1 MEQLGPR
8 AGEEGSPGGKALM
21 GEERGSTA
29 GSVVPPGAMS
39 ALLERLY
46 REPGEPAV
54 RSVAA
59 FRPGQ
64 VVGRFEL
71 VRELGR
77 GGFGVVYEARDL
89 ELRRSVAFKSV
100 RVGGALDA
108 RQQRLLYEAEA
119 AARLAHPN
127 IVTLYDVGHCDDG
140 PFLVLELL
148 RGETLGERLKSGTL
162 PAGEAMRIALEVAR
176 GLAHA
181 HAQGVVHRDLT
192 PGNVF
197 LCSDGQVKI
206 LDFGMAHAFGRR
218 KVDGGTRAYMAP
230 EQIADAPEDERTDV
244 FALGVI
250 LHQMLLGVLPSRDDG
265 ARGSRRPAPQIV
277 IAECPALGALV
288 SRMLE
293 RRPLRRP
300 RDGGAVLSA
309 LRALERASGSS
320 TAGGG
325 RKVRGAHPQPEVQP
339 DRREPRGARPGPG
352 RSVPWPSPS
361 PKEPL
366 EADEPARAERTSQPD
381 GARAG
386 LRGTR
391 ATRRL
396 KLAHIIGEGTPIDLA
411 AKRLAELVK
420 ARTDGE
426 FDIVVCPAAQL
437 GDERANIHGV
447 QFGVIDMCF
456 ASVGATSAFAP
467 EFQVLDLPYLFPS
480 APAAYTYLD
489 GDKGE
494 ELLGLLDRNRVHG
507 VGFLEN
513 GARSFTSRQ
522 PLRRPEDLRGQK
534 IRVMESPVYIAIVR
548 ALGAT
553 PMPIPYPDLPRALQ
567 QRVVDGQEN
576 PPVNVYSARMFLWQ
590 PYMVTDRHAYHAF
603 LFAVNGDVWSGLS
616 GEVKRVIEAAFAEVQ
631 DLQRALSGRVDGE
644 FVRLLEEKGV
654 EVHAPTEAEM
664 EAWRQAT
671 ANVYDET
678 RSYLGGSWVG
688 ETLRFRRD
696 WDAGRYARQE
706 AAYAERFA
714 SIEVPVEEVLRHFR

>member
-1 MEQLGPR
+1 MNGWVG
-8 AGEEGSPGGKALM
+8 AGGAPEGKALM
-21 GEERGSTA
+21 DEEHASA
-29 GSVVPPGAMS
+29 GPVVRSGAMS
-39 ALLERLY
+39 ALLQKLY
-46 REPGEPAV
+46 REPDEHEAN
-54 RSVAA
+54 SIAA
-59 FRPGQ
+59 FHPGQ

-71 VRELGR
+71 VREIGR
-77 GGFGVVYEARDL
+77 GGFGVVYEARDR
-89 ELRRSVAFKSV
+89 ELRRTVAFKSV

-140 PFLVLELL
+140 PYLVLELL
-148 RGETLGERLKSGTL
+148 RGETLGERLKNGAL
-162 PAGEAMRIALEVAR
+162 PVNDAMRIALEVAR

-197 LCSDGQVKI
+197 LCWDGQVKI

-218 KVDGGTRAYMAP
+218 KVDGGTLVYMAP

-250 LHQMLLGVLPSRDDG
+250 LYQMLRGELPSRDDG
-265 ARGSRRPAPQIV
+265 ALADGRSGTEIV
-277 IAECPALGALV
+277 IDGWPALGRLV
-288 SRMLE
+288 RRMLE
-293 RRPLRRP
+293 ESPLRRP
-300 RDGGAVLSA
+300 RDGGTVLAALSA
-309 LRALERASGSS
+309 VEHGGGDSGG
-320 TAGGG
+320 AGG
-325 RKVRGAHPQPEVQP
+325 RQ
-339 DRREPRGARPGPG
+339 PRGARPALPAAQRSKREPRAAQRGPG
-352 RSVPWPSPS
+352 ASALRPQRSRNGPI
-361 PKEPL
+361 
-366 EADEPARAERTSQPD
+366 EADAP
-381 GARAG
+381 
-386 LRGTR
+386 TR
-391 ATRRL
+391 ADKLAGRVRAAFRRTGVVRRL

-411 AKRLAELVK
+411 GKRLADLVK
-420 ARTDGE
+420 ARTEGE
-426 FDIVVCPAAQL
+426 VDITVCPAAQL

-489 GDKGE
+489 GAKGQ
-494 ELLGLLDRNRVHG
+494 ELLGLLERNRVHG
-507 VGFLEN
+507 VGYLEN
-513 GARSFTSRQ
+513 GARSFTSRR
-522 PLRRPEDLRGQK
+522 PLRRPEDLKGQK

-548 ALGAT
+548 SLGAT
-553 PMPIPYPDLPRALQ
+553 PMPIPYPELPRALQ

-603 LFAVNGDVWSGLS
+603 VFAVNGDVWSGLS
-616 GEVKRVIEAAFAEVQ
+616 AEVKRIIEVAFTEVQ
-631 DLQRALSGRVDGE
+631 DFQRALSGKVDSE

-664 EAWRQAT
+664 KAWCQAT
-671 ANVYDET
+671 AGVYDET
-678 RSYLGGSWVG
+678 RNYLGGSRVA
-688 ETLRFRRD
+688 ETLQFRRD
-696 WDAGRYARQE
+696 WDRGEYARQE

-714 SIEVPVEEVLRHFR
+714 NIEVPVEAVLRHFR

>member
-1 MEQLGPR
+1 VNRVVESSTGR
-8 AGEEGSPGGKALM
+8 EASRVGEGWM
-21 GEERGSTA
+21 GEGRASAEE
-29 GSVVPPGAMS
+29 SVVRPGAMS
-39 ALLERLY
+39 ALLEKLY
-46 REPGEPAV
+46 REPDERDA
-54 RSVAA
+54 RSQAA

-71 VRELGR
+71 VREIGR
-77 GGFGVVYEARDL
+77 GGLGVVYEARDR
-89 ELRRSVAFKSV
+89 ELRRPVAFKSV

-140 PFLVLELL
+140 PYLVLELL
-148 RGETLGERLKSGTL
+148 RGETLGDRLRGGAV
-162 PAGEAMRIALEVAR
+162 PASEAIRIALEVAK

-218 KVDGGTRAYMAP
+218 KVDGGTLAYMAP
-230 EQIADAPEDERTDV
+230 EQVADAPEDERTDV

-250 LHQMLLGVLPSRDDG
+250 LHQMLLGALPSRDER
-265 ARGSRRPAPQIV
+265 ARAGRRASREIV
-277 IAECPALGALV
+277 FDESPALGALV
-288 SRMLE
+288 GRMLE
-293 RRPLRRP
+293 RSPLRRP
-300 RDGGAVLSA
+300 RDGRAVLAALSSLETSRGRSA
-309 LRALERASGSS
+309 AARGRKARRPVEPTRREPSVAPRASGES
-320 TAGGG
+320 
-325 RKVRGAHPQPEVQP
+325 
-339 DRREPRGARPGPG
+339 
-352 RSVPWPSPS
+352 
-361 PKEPL
+361 
-366 EADEPARAERTSQPD
+366 ARAPDPSRRRT
-381 GARAG
+381 GAAV
-386 LRGTR
+386 L
-391 ATRRL
+391 RL
-396 KLAHIIGEGTPIDLA
+396 KLAHIIAEGTPIDLA

-420 ARTDGE
+420 ARTAGE
-426 FDIVVCPAAQL
+426 VDIIVCPAAQL

-456 ASVGATSAFAP
+456 ASVGAMSAFAP

-489 GDKGE
+489 GAKGQ

-513 GARSFTSRQ
+513 GARSFTSRY
-522 PLRRPEDLRGQK
+522 PLRRPEDLKGQK
-534 IRVMESPVYIAIVR
+534 IRVLESPVYIAIVR

-553 PMPIPYPDLPRALQ
+553 PVPIPYPELPRALQ

-590 PYMVTDRHAYHAF
+590 PYMVTDRHAFHAF
-603 LFAVNGDVWSGLS
+603 VFAVNGEAWRGLDR
-616 GEVKRVIEAAFAEVQ
+616 EVQRVIETAFAEVQ
-631 DLQRALSGRVDGE
+631 DLQRALSGSVDGE

-654 EVHAPTEAEM
+654 EVHAPTEGEM

-671 ANVYDET
+671 ASVYEET

-688 ETLRFRRD
+688 ETLQFRRD
-696 WDAGRYARQE
+696 WDAGKYAHRE
-706 AAYAERFA
+706 SAYAERFA
-714 SIEVPVEEVLRHFR
+714 GIEVPVEAVLGHFR

>member
-1 MEQLGPR
+1 MNGQSGVLEPEGAAGGTPQME
-8 AGEEGSPGGKALM
+8 
-21 GEERGSTA
+21 EERASA
-29 GSVVPPGAMS
+29 GSVVRPGAMS
-39 ALLERLY
+39 ALLEKLY
-46 REPGEPAV
+46 REPDEHDA
-54 RSVAA
+54 RSTAA
-59 FRPGQ
+59 FHPGQ

-71 VRELGR
+71 VREIGR
-77 GGFGVVYEARDL
+77 GGFGVVYEARDR
-89 ELRRSVAFKSV
+89 ELRRAVAFKSV

-108 RQQRLLYEAEA
+108 RQKRLLYEAEA

-140 PFLVLELL
+140 PYLVLELL
-148 RGETLGERLKSGTL
+148 HGVTLGERLKNGAL
-162 PAGEAMRIALEVAR
+162 PSSDAMRIALEVAR

-181 HAQGVVHRDLT
+181 HANGVVHRDLT

-218 KVDGGTRAYMAP
+218 KVDGGTLAYMAP

-250 LHQMLLGVLPSRDDG
+250 LHEMVLGELPPRDEG
-265 ARGSRRPAPQIV
+265 ARAGRRGAPGIV
-277 IAECPALGALV
+277 IDEWPALGTMLG
-288 SRMLE
+288 RMLE
-293 RRPLRRP
+293 KSPLLRP
-300 RDGGAVLSA
+300 RDGGAVLAELS
-309 LRALERASGSS
+309 ALERARQSG
-320 TAGGG
+320 AADGLAA
-325 RKVRGAHPQPEVQP
+325 RGAAEPA
-339 DRREPRGARPGPG
+339 RREPRAPHRGSRVNAFRPPPP
-352 RSVPWPSPS
+352 RV
-361 PKEPL
+361 EPL
-366 EADEPARAERTSQPD
+366 EADATTRAGRRKQAG
-381 GARAG
+381 GARAPH
-386 LRGTR
+386 RR
-391 ATRRL
+391 ASAVRRL
-396 KLAHIIGEGTPIDLA
+396 KLAHIIAEGTPIDLA
-411 AKRLAELVK
+411 GKRLAELVR
-420 ARTDGE
+420 ARTEGE
-426 FDIVVCPAAQL
+426 VDITVCPAAQL

-480 APAAYTYLD
+480 AMAAYTYLD
-489 GDKGE
+489 GAKGQ

-513 GARSFTSRQ
+513 GARSFTSCR

-553 PMPIPYPDLPRALQ
+553 PVPIPYPELPRALQ

-603 LFAVNGDVWSGLS
+603 VFAVNGEVWSGLS
-616 GEVKRVIEAAFAEVQ
+616 REVKGVIEAAFVEVQ
-631 DLQRALSGRVDGE
+631 DFQRALSGRVDGE

-654 EVHAPTEAEM
+654 EVHAPTQAEM
-664 EAWRQAT
+664 KAWCQAT
-671 ANVYDET
+671 ASVYDET

-688 ETLRFRRD
+688 ETLQFRRD
-696 WDAGRYARQE
+696 WDRGKYARQE
-706 AAYAERFA
+706 KAYAERFA
-714 SIEVPVEEVLRHFR
+714 SVELPVEEVLRHFR

>member
-1 MEQLGPR
+1 
-8 AGEEGSPGGKALM
+8 
-21 GEERGSTA
+21 
-29 GSVVPPGAMS
+29 MS
-39 ALLERLY
+39 ALLEKLF
-46 REPGEPAV
+46 REPDARDP
-54 RSVAA
+54 SSTAA
-59 FRPGQ
+59 FHPGQ

-71 VRELGR
+71 VREIGR

-89 ELRRSVAFKSV
+89 ELRRTIAFKSV

-140 PFLVLELL
+140 PYLVLELL
-148 RGETLGERLKSGTL
+148 RGETLGDRLRNGAL
-162 PAGEAMRIALEVAR
+162 PVNDAIRIALEVAR

-181 HAQGVVHRDLT
+181 HANGVVHRDLT

-218 KVDGGTRAYMAP
+218 KVDGGTLAYMAP

-250 LHQMLLGVLPSRDDG
+250 LHQMVLGELPPRYDG
-265 ARGSRRPAPQIV
+265 ARASRRSASGIV
-277 IAECPALGALV
+277 IEEWPGLGPLLG
-288 SRMLE
+288 RMLE
-293 RRPLRRP
+293 RSPLRRP
-300 RDGGAVLSA
+300 RDGGAVLA
-309 LRALERASGSS
+309 EMITLERARGESG
-320 TAGGG
+320 AAEGLNL
-325 RKVRGAHPQPEVQP
+325 RGAHSAPLVQP
-339 DRREPRGARPGPG
+339 ARREA
-352 RSVPWPSPS
+352 
-361 PKEPL
+361 K
-366 EADEPARAERTSQPD
+366 APARAERRKQAG
-381 GARAG
+381 GARAAH
-386 LRGTR
+386 RR
-391 ATRRL
+391 AGAIQRL

-420 ARTDGE
+420 ARTGGE
-426 FDIVVCPAAQL
+426 VDIIVCPAAQL

-489 GDKGE
+489 SAKGH
-494 ELLGLLDRNRVHG
+494 ELLGLLERNRIHG

-513 GARSFTSRQ
+513 GARSFTSRR
-522 PLRRPEDLRGQK
+522 PLRRPEDLKGQK
-534 IRVMESPVYIAIVR
+534 IRVLESPVYMAIVR

-553 PMPIPYPDLPRALQ
+553 PVPIPYPDLPRALQ

-603 LFAVNGDVWSGLS
+603 VFAVNGDVWSGLS
-616 GEVKRVIEAAFAEVQ
+616 GEVRRILEVAFAEVQ
-631 DLQRALSGRVDGE
+631 DLQRALNGKADPE
-644 FVRLLEEKGV
+644 FVRLLEDKGV
-654 EVHAPTEAEM
+654 EVHAPTDAEM
-664 EAWRQAT
+664 KAWCQAT
-671 ANVYDET
+671 ASVYGET
-678 RSYLGGSWVG
+678 RSYLGGKRVD
-688 ETLRFRRD
+688 EILRFRRE
-696 WDAGRYARQE
+696 WDAGRYAQEE

-714 SIEVPVEEVLRHFR
+714 KIEVPVDEVMRHFQ

>member
-1 MEQLGPR
+1 MEGAAP
-8 AGEEGSPGGKALM
+8 
-21 GEERGSTA
+21 
-29 GSVVPPGAMS
+29 VVRPGAIS
-39 ALLERLY
+39 AILEKIY
-46 REPGEPAV
+46 RRPDERDA

-59 FRPGQ
+59 FHPGQ

-71 VRELGR
+71 VREIGR

-89 ELRRSVAFKSV
+89 ELRRTVAFKSV

-127 IVTLYDVGHCDDG
+127 IVTLYDVGHCDEG
-140 PFLVLELL
+140 PYLVLELL
-148 RGETLGERLKSGTL
+148 RGETLGEKLKSGAL
-162 PAGEAMRIALEVAR
+162 PVNDALRTATEVAR

-218 KVDGGTRAYMAP
+218 KVDGGTPAYMAP
-230 EQIADAPEDERTDV
+230 EQISDAPEDERTDV
-244 FALGVI
+244 FAMGVI
-250 LHQMLLGVLPSRDDG
+250 LHQMLVGELPSRGEG
-265 ARGSRRPAPQIV
+265 ALAHDRSALEIV
-277 IAECPALGALV
+277 TDEWPALGDIV
-288 SRMLE
+288 TSMLE
-293 RRPLRRP
+293 TSPTRRP
-300 RDGGAVLSA
+300 RDGGAVLAA
-309 LRALERASGSS
+309 LTAVERRREGVEA
-320 TAGGG
+320 AGG
-325 RKVRGAHPQPEVQP
+325 RKERAARAPRAVIPPAK
-339 DRREPRGARPGPG
+339 REPRLAHRAR
-352 RSVPWPSPS
+352 R
-361 PKEPL
+361 
-366 EADEPARAERTSQPD
+366 
-381 GARAG
+381 
-386 LRGTR
+386 LRGLQVQSSAIDRLDVDR
-391 ATRRL
+391 AKDADRHEKIGGAHAPDPAKRAIQRL
-396 KLAHIIGEGTPIDLA
+396 KLAHIIAEGTPIDLA
-411 AKRLAELVK
+411 GKRLAELVK
-420 ARTDGE
+420 ARTEGLV
-426 FDIVVCPAAQL
+426 DIVVCPAAQL

-480 APAAYTYLD
+480 ARAAYTYLD
-489 GDKGE
+489 GAKGH
-494 ELLGLLDRNRVHG
+494 ELLGLLERNQMHA

-513 GARSFTSRQ
+513 GARSFTSRL
-522 PLRRPEDLRGQK
+522 PLRGPEDLKGQK
-534 IRVMESPVYIAIVR
+534 IRVMESPVYMAIVR

-603 LFAVNGDVWSGLS
+603 VFTVNGDVWNALS
-616 GEVKRVIEAAFAEVQ
+616 GEVQHIIEAAFVEVQ
-631 DLQRALSGRVDGE
+631 DFQRALSGRVDGE

-654 EVHAPTEAEM
+654 EVHAPTKAEM
-664 EAWRQAT
+664 KAWYHAT

-678 RSYLGGSWVG
+678 RSYLGGSSVA
-688 ETLRFRRD
+688 EALQFRRD
-696 WDAGRYARQE
+696 WDAGKYAPQE

-714 SIEVPVEEVLRHFR
+714 KIEVPVDAVLRHFR